1 MFCKY
6 CGIELEEG
14 VTVCPSCGKD
24 NAEPVVP
31 PKKKKEKKKIS
42 GKNAIV
48 ICLVLV
54 AAAVLI
60 ALVMYGLSG
69 GFTPK
74 SNDIFFKDSYTVE
87 TSKVPG
93 KMDDVVATMGSHQLT
108 NAQLQVYYWAEIYS
122 FLDYYG
128 YYIHY
133 FGLDTA
139 KPMDEQIMDEDTGM
153 TWQQYFLEQALNS
166 WQRYMVLCDHAAE
179 AGFEMDE
186 ESKEYLTNLRAS
198 MEEAMA
204 ETDYE
209 TLDEMLQAEYGSGCT
224 FADYEA
230 YLQDYYTA
238 NLYFSDLYD
247 RQEVTAEELETYFKE
262 NEDTL
267 KNSYGVTKDSG
278 KLVDYLYILVSPE
291 GGTKSEDGKT
301 ITYSEQEWEAA
312 KKKAQD
318 IFDRWLSGEK
328 TKDSFA
334 GLADELADDKAV
346 SGDLAENKTKYSQ
359 ATVDIRHI
367 LIIPEGGTK
376 SEDGKTTTY
385 SEEEWEAARVKA
397 QKLLDDWIA
406 SGATEEAF
414 AELANKHSDDKNGK
428 VTDGGI
434 YTNVK
439 KDSMVAEFD
448 AWIFADDRAYGDNGI
463 VKTQFGYH
471 LMFFVH
477 ADREA
482 DNWVHEEGRQ
492 AGDHTLVKTD
502 AGYQILY
509 FVDAEEGWIR
519 YCDSGVRSEKSSAE
533 LKSWIADTN
542 MDVRYKTI
550 ALAEHTLKAKS

>member
-6 CGIELEEG
+6 CGSALEDG

-24 NAEPVVP
+24 NAEPVAP

-54 AAAVLI
+54 VAAVLI

-74 SNDIFFKDSYTVE
+74 SNDIFYKDSYTVDE
-87 TSKVPG
+87 SKVPG
-93 KMDDVVATMGSHQLT
+93 KMDDVVATMGTHQLT

-128 YYIHY
+128 YYIYY

-153 TWQQYFLEQALNS
+153 TWEQYFLEQALSS

-186 ESKEYLTNLRAS
+186 ESREYLTNLRSA

-209 TLDEMLQAEYGSGCT
+209 TLDEMLQAEYGSGCS

-238 NLYFSDLYD
+238 NLYFSERYD
-247 RQEVTAEELETYFKE
+247 RQEITEEELETYFTE

-267 KNSYGVTKDSG
+267 KNSYGITKDSG
-278 KLVDYLYILVSPE
+278 KMVDYLYILVAPE
-291 GGTKSEDGKT
+291 GGTKDDDGNT
-301 ITYSEQEWEAA
+301 TYSEAEWEAA
-312 KKKAQD
+312 KEKAQD
-318 IFDRWLSGEK
+318 IYDRWLSGEK

-334 GLADELADDKAV
+334 ALADELSADQAISADMAQY
-346 SGDLAENKTKYSQ
+346 KTRYSQ

-367 LIIPEGGTK
+367 LIMPEGGT
-376 SEDGKTTTY
+376 EDENGNITY

-397 QKLLDDWIA
+397 QQLLDDWIA
-406 SGATEEAF
+406 SGATEERF
-414 AELANKHSDDKNGK
+414 AELANEHSADKNGE

-439 KDSMVAEFD
+439 KNAMVTEFD
-448 AWIFADDRAYGDNGI
+448 AWIFADGREYGDNGI
-463 VKTQFGYH
+463 VKTQYGYH

-477 ADREA
+477 ADRA
-482 DNWVHEEGRQ
+482 VDDWVHEESRQ
-492 AGDHTLVKTD
+492 AGDHTLVETD
-502 AGYQILY
+502 AGYEILY
-509 FVDAEEGWIR
+509 FAEAEEGWIR
-519 YCDSGVRSEKSSAE
+519 YAENGVRGEKSSAE
-533 LKSWIADTN
+533 LKAWVAEST
-542 MDVRYKTI
+542 MTVRYKAI
-550 ALAEHTLKAKS
+550 ALAEHTLAVVS

>member
-6 CGIELEEG
+6 CGSALEDG

-31 PKKKKEKKKIS
+31 LKKKKEKKKIS
-42 GKNAIV
+42 GKNAAV

-74 SNDIFFKDSYTVE
+74 SNDIFYKDSYTVE
-87 TSKVPG
+87 DSKVPG
-93 KMDDVVATMGSHQLT
+93 KMDEVVATMGAHQLT

-128 YYIHY
+128 YYIYY

-139 KPMDEQIMDEDTGM
+139 KPMDEQIMDEETGM
-153 TWQQYFLEQALNS
+153 TWQQYFLDQALSS

-179 AGFEMDE
+179 TGFEMDA
-186 ESKEYLTNLRAS
+186 ESKEYLANLRAS

-224 FADYEA
+224 FANYEE

-238 NLYFSDLYD
+238 NLYFSYLYD
-247 RQEVTAEELETYFKE
+247 QQEVTAEELETYFTD

-267 KNSYGVTKDSG
+267 KNSYGITKESG

-291 GGTKSEDGKT
+291 GGTKDENGNT
-301 ITYSEQEWEAA
+301 TYSEAEWEAA
-312 KKKAQD
+312 QKKAQD

-334 GLADELADDKAV
+334 SLADELADDKAV

-367 LIIPEGGTK
+367 LICPEGGTK

-385 SEEEWEAARVKA
+385 SEEEWEAARLKA
-397 QKLLDDWIA
+397 QQLLDDWIA
-406 SGATEEAF
+406 GGATEERF
-414 AELANKHSDDKNGK
+414 AELANEHSDDKDGK

-439 KDSMVAEFD
+439 KNAMVTEFD
-448 AWIFADDRAYGDNGI
+448 AWIFADGRQYGDNGI
-463 VKTQFGYH
+463 VKTSYGYH

-477 ADREA
+477 ADREV
-482 DNWVHEEGRQ
+482 DNWVHEESRQ
-492 AGDHTLVKTD
+492 AGDHVLVETD

-509 FVDAEEGWIR
+509 FLEAEEGWIR
-519 YCDSGVRSEKSSAE
+519 YADSGVRSEKASTE
-533 LKSWIADTN
+533 LKSWVAESVMT
-542 MDVRYKTI
+542 VRYKAI
-550 ALAEHTLKAKS
+550 ALAEHTLAAAS